1 MKRVT
6 LPIAEVTVL
15 EDRAHVVR
23 RGRISLES
31 GQVRICIEG
40 VAPVLADKTL
50 LARIE
55 GESARVV
62 DARVQRRK
70 VVQLAEDGG
79 DLIEELRRERER
91 LDDRITATQ
100 AELAAGE
107 ARRETLEALAQL
119 TLGEIADDVAWGR
132 PARDAGEI
140 RDVSERRRDLAR
152 QRIELA
158 HRLEREHRELARLE
172 GRIAALETPADDA
185 VADLEIDV
193 TAERRSEA
201 ELTVD
206 YVVPNACWRPYH
218 RAELSEDGL
227 RFETDACVWQRT
239 GEAWDDVSL
248 VLSTERAS
256 LGTEP
261 PELASDVLR
270 VQRKREALVVETR
283 EQRIDT
289 AGVAGTSET
298 MELMGID
305 DAGEPQKLTPR
316 RRTSVP
322 SDGRPHRIV
331 LSAFEAPVERSLESV
346 PELSHH
352 VVLRTVQQNNGEGPI
367 LAGPVDLVRGGGLSG
382 RTSVLFVGPGE
393 RFELGWGPEAELRVS
408 RRVEL
413 EKEDTNLIGNWIA
426 HKHHVEVRLSNL
438 GERQHTV
445 HVRERV
451 PVSEIEKVKVE
462 PHAKD
467 TSEKKTPDK
476 DGFVDWDVTLEPLGS
491 AALDLCYTLRK
502 HSDVVGL

>member
-1 MKRVT
+1 MKRMT
-6 LPIAEVTVL
+6 ASLPIAEVTVL

-23 RGRISLES
+23 RGRLSLES
-31 GQVRICIEG
+31 GQVRICVEG

-50 LARIE
+50 LARIHGE
-55 GESARVV
+55 GASVV
-62 DARVQRRK
+62 DARAQRRK
-70 VVQLAEDGG
+70 VVNLAEDGA
-79 DLIEELRRERER
+79 DLVEELRRERER
-91 LDDRITATQ
+91 LDDRIASTQ
-100 AELAAGE
+100 AELGASE
-107 ARRETLEALAQL
+107 ARRQALEALAQL
-119 TLGEIADDVAWGR
+119 TLTEIADDVAWGR
-132 PARDAGEI
+132 PPREAEEI
-140 RDVSERRRDLAR
+140 RSVSERRRELAR

-158 HRLEREHRELARLE
+158 HRLEREHAELARLE
-172 GRIAALETPADDA
+172 DRIAALETPADDA

-193 TAERRSEA
+193 TVDRTTEA
-201 ELTVD
+201 ELVVD

-289 AGVAGTSET
+289 LGVGAERV
-298 MELMGID
+298 ELLGID

-331 LSAFEAPVERSLESV
+331 LSAFEAPVEKSLESV
-346 PELSHH
+346 PEVSHH
-352 VVLRTVQQNNGEGPI
+352 VVLRTVQQNHGAGPI
-367 LAGPVDLVRGGGLSG
+367 LAGPVDLVRGGGLCG
-382 RTSVLFVGPGE
+382 RTAVLFVAPGE

-438 GERQHTV
+438 GERQHRV

-467 TSEKKTPDK
+467 TTEKKTPDK
-476 DGFVDWDVTLEPLGS
+476 DGFIDWDVTLEPFGT
-491 AALDLCYTLRK
+491 AAVDVCYTLRK
-502 HSDVVGL
+502 HADVVGL